1 LFAAAGM
8 LRALREAFSRG
19 KVSGRN
25 AEIFRERAPRRP
37 DRRYGGYFLIAPFL
51 RLPQDG
57 EMPSTNK
64 KYARS
69 SRLAIYGGNFQ
80 FGRLERGKRVG
91 SFD

>member
-1 LFAAAGM
+1 
-8 LRALREAFSRG
+8 
-19 KVSGRN
+19 
-25 AEIFRERAPRRP
+25 
-37 DRRYGGYFLIAPFL
+37 
-51 RLPQDG
+51 
-57 EMPSTNK
+57 MPSTNK